1 MMSRQTA
8 KEVVVLMLT
17 CCAVAYPF
25 YAWITDTGIF
35 RWFVDLELTLQ
46 GKGPYEV
53 NDRLVLIPV
62 YVVTWGIFIAASN
75 AAGWV
80 IRRLP
85 LSPATMSDAPAP
97 APADGNRTAQ
107 ADVLRVQKR
116 IVVFFLV
123 GSVVSMVVGVRAGV
137 IAYRKSNEVVTFE
150 PFNLADGIP
159 PRSTRVKLTGLA
171 DPSLEI
177 KFKIDI
183 WESYIPVLPPHWRQ
197 GDPIVYFLHPHPS
210 DYLQHS
216 KPVMIAQQ
224 GVLIRDGLPGAAAFL
239 FKKHG
244 ITLGTPPIVLDPDT
258 EADLSSLLEIAFWC
272 TGLGLLVFGIFG
284 SLTVSWLRKRIRPR
298 PLVTCTRCGRMQ
310 TEGKFCGICGGGMA

>member
-1 MMSRQTA
+1 MMSRKTA
-8 KEVVVLMLT
+8 EEVVVLMLT

-25 YAWITDTGIF
+25 YAWITDTGLF

-46 GKGPYEV
+46 GNGPYEV
-53 NDRLVLIPV
+53 TDRLLLIPV
-62 YVVTWGIFIAASN
+62 YAVTWGIFIAASN

-85 LSPATMSDAPAP
+85 LTPATMSDAPAP
-97 APADGNRTAQ
+97 AAAADNKTGRA
-107 ADVLRVQKR
+107 
-116 IVVFFLV
+116 IVVVFLV
-123 GSVVSMVVGVRAGV
+123 GGVVSTIAGVRAGV

-177 KFKIDI
+177 QFKIDI
-183 WESYIPVLPPHWRQ
+183 RESYIPVLPPHWRQ

-258 EADLSSLLEIAFWC
+258 EAELSTLLEIASWC
-272 TGLGLLVFGIFG
+272 TVLGLLVLGIFG
-284 SLTVSWLRKRIRPR
+284 SLTVSWLRKRHRPP

-310 TEGKFCGICGGGMA
+310 TEGKICRICGGEIA